1 MINKII
7 IHGGSSDITKNLL
20 QHLENEYD
28 EFHIFCRN
36 VRFLK
41 NDINYDKKYFFYEND
56 LNNFDKTKED
66 LEKLPN
72 DLKSIFW
79 ASGYTGNVDREFSDQ
94 SKCEFTMKINFYNVV
109 LCINYLLENKIDF
122 SKKGF
127 LTIISSVAGERGR
140 ARNLY
145 YGACKAALTSYLSGI
160 RQKFNN
166 KLHVMTVV
174 AGWMKT
180 KNFKLNVPEFLVCS
194 PEKSAKIIY
203 DGIKKKKEIVYIDF
217 KWRIIIFAIKLIPE
231 KIFKKF
237 KF

>member
-20 QHLENEYD
+20 KHLENEYD

-36 VRFLK
+36 ARFLK
-41 NDINYDKKYFFYEND
+41 NDINYNKKYFFYEND

-79 ASGYTGNVDREFSDQ
+79 ASGYTGNVNREFSDQ

-109 LCINYLLENKIDF
+109 LSINYLLENKIDF

-203 DGIKKKKEIVYIDF
+203 DGIKNKKEIVYVDF

>member
-1 MINKII
+1 
-7 IHGGSSDITKNLL
+7 
-20 QHLENEYD
+20 
-28 EFHIFCRN
+28 
-36 VRFLK
+36 
-41 NDINYDKKYFFYEND
+41 
-56 LNNFDKTKED
+56 
-66 LEKLPN
+66 
-72 DLKSIFW
+72 
-79 ASGYTGNVDREFSDQ
+79 
-94 SKCEFTMKINFYNVV
+94 MKINFYNVV

-180 KNFKLNVPEFLVCS
+180 KNFKLNVPEFFSLFS
-194 PEKSAKIIY
+194 RKIC
-203 DGIKKKKEIVYIDF
+203 KNNLRWNKKKEGNSLYRF
-217 KWRIIIFAIKLIPE
+217 
-231 KIFKKF
+231 
-237 KF
+237 